1 MKKKRE
7 KPIARPRGPRR
18 IVLIVAQRVLVAALI
33 LLQLLL
39 WIFVPLSSAVT
50 YQWINGIFRVIGVF
64 AVLFVIS
71 EPTPAAY
78 RLLWTVLLLLVPVVG
93 VTLLVLFR
101 ARGVSAS
108 HYRYVRR
115 KNHYPPVRLPDE
127 PYNAGDFTRC
137 ISYLASHGFRAESAV
152 GSIYFPLGEYKFKRL
167 IEELSRAE
175 RYVFME
181 YFIIDD
187 GVLWE
192 RVLDVLR
199 SRAEKGVEVRILM
212 DDIGCFMRR
221 PRGYAETLRK
231 MGFKVRIFNRF
242 TPFVTATQN
251 YRDHRKIVVV
261 DGRVAFTGGANLADE
276 YINKRRRF
284 GHWKDTAVMVSGAA
298 AQSFSVF
305 FLRMWET
312 VTRTSEDMTPYLL
325 EGARTPIGDGGVAV
339 PYVDSPVRN
348 DDAVTK
354 NLYLNMISSAKRSLW
369 ITTPYLIPDESLTD
383 ALCLAARS
391 GVDVRIITPSTPDK
405 KLVNVTTK
413 TYYRPLQDAGVR
425 IYEYTP
431 GFIHSKVLLAD
442 GVAASVGS
450 ANMDYRS
457 LYLSFECGVFLH
469 GADTVLDIARDFEET
484 FAVSEEMPLREEKAG
499 IIGKVFRRVLRLFS
513 PLM

>member
-1 MKKKRE
+1 MKEKRKK
-7 KPIARPRGPRR
+7 PVTRPRGPRR
-18 IVLIVAQRVLVAALI
+18 IILIVAQRVLVAALI
-33 LLQLLL
+33 LLQLSL
-39 WIFVPLSSAVT
+39 WIILPLSGAVT
-50 YQWINGIFRVIGVF
+50 YQWIDGFFRVTGIF
-64 AVLFVIS
+64 AALFVIS
-71 EPTPAAY
+71 ETTPAAY

-101 ARGVSAS
+101 ARGVSAK

-115 KNHYPPVRLPDE
+115 TNQYPPVALPDE
-127 PYNAGDFTRC
+127 PYHAGSFSRC
-137 ISYLASHGFRAESAV
+137 ISYLASRGFRAESAE
-152 GSIYFPLGEYKFKRL
+152 GSVYFPLGEYKFKRL
-167 IEELSRAE
+167 IEELSRAKH
-175 RYVFME
+175 YVFME

-187 GVLWE
+187 GVLWDK
-192 RVLDVLR
+192 VLEVLR

-221 PRGYAETLRK
+221 PRGYAEALRK

-298 AQSFSVF
+298 ARSFAVF

-312 VTRTSEDMTPYLL
+312 VTRTPEDMTPYLS
-325 EGARTPIGDGGVAV
+325 GIARKSIGDGGVAV

-354 NLYLNMISSAKRSLW
+354 NLYLNMISSAKHSLW
-369 ITTPYLIPDESLTD
+369 VTTPYLIPDDSLND

-405 KLVNVTTK
+405 KLVNITTK
-413 TYYRPLQDAGVR
+413 TYYRPLQEAGVR

-431 GFIHSKVLLAD
+431 GFIHSKVLVAD
-442 GVAASVGS
+442 GIAASVGS

-469 GADTVLDIARDFEET
+469 GADTVLDIVRDFEET

-499 IIGKVFRRVLRLFS
+499 FIGKIFRRILRLFS